1 MSNFLRSGEGKDLSL
16 TPGQS
21 IAISTITGTVTAD
34 VIAGTAKGTNLLSAS
49 TSGGTF
55 GPYASGAVIRVV
67 AGEGANVD
75 YDIGTAPV
83 NSYDQN
89 AKYAFDTTG
98 QAVGLVDPVRGGVI
112 PIPSVGSGAQ
122 ILQSGQPCGITKYVT
137 RVGNMFRDFSA
148 GILGTVSAAAST
160 VTNHTGYDGSSI
172 AQSVQSKTGLP
183 SITKIDIT
191 SDTNQQFEITSANL
205 GSVTTLGLIGLW
217 VYIDLTNKVG
227 GSAARIFMDVSN
239 QTALFSTY
247 VRAAFIGP
255 NQLRHGW
262 NFLVYK
268 QLTDIASTPGSLSHF
283 SGLDVT
289 KFSTGANGDMIGSP
303 LRYMQLSFIN
313 CNGCSVY
320 LDSLWTDFA
329 ALPQF
334 VLGTD
339 QATQDCVDYA
349 LPIFKSYGWKG
360 YAAGTFRVWSSGS
373 YSINNWN
380 VPAGGTEKLEELY
393 AAGWDAVNHS
403 TNHLNVVSAALTAPQ
418 IRYEV
423 QASRSWLLSR
433 GAVRGSEFYASPQ
446 SSTNILSERIISEA
460 GFKLQR
466 HGLNGKPNIQITH
479 FGIDNIN
486 SVGSIDMSNASVGF
500 QKFSLIKAYIDTCIA
515 YKASLFLFWHGIT
528 TLGDTG
534 SGEDLTGNDLQITK
548 SAFEKTCAY
557 IKQLQSAGSL
567 NVADG
572 ITGFYYGVK
581 Q

>member
-1 MSNFLRSGEGKDLSL
+1 MSEFNNSATKTATSTFDISYAELAGANLGQRPDLLAREQGIYRTPNGKLYSVQGTQLLAADNLVPTFKTDPLTGRISL
-16 TPGQS
+16 TGPDSKNVPIQL
-21 IAISTITGTVTAD
+21 
-34 VIAGTAKGTNLLSAS
+34 AG
-49 TSGGTF
+49 
-55 GPYASGAVIRVV
+55 
-67 AGEGANVD
+67 D
-75 YDIGTAPV
+75 D
-83 NSYDQN
+83 
-89 AKYAFDTTG
+89 
-98 QAVGLVDPVRGGVI
+98 
-112 PIPSVGSGAQ
+112 AQ
-122 ILQSGQPCGITKYVT
+122 YLQSGQPCGITKYVT
-137 RVGNMFRDFSA
+137 RVGNMFRDFSS

-160 VTNHTGYDGSSI
+160 VTNYTGYDGSNI
-172 AQSVQSKTGLP
+172 AQAVQSKTGLA

-191 SDTNQQFEITSANL
+191 NDAAQTFEITNANM
-205 GSVTTLGLIGLW
+205 GTVTTAGLIGLW
-217 VYIDLTNKVG
+217 VYVDLTTKVG
-227 GSAARIFMDVSN
+227 GSTARIFMDISN

-247 VRAAFIGP
+247 VRVAFVGP

-268 QLTDIASTPGSLSHF
+268 QLTDIASTPASLTHF
-283 SGLDVT
+283 SGLEVT
-289 KFSTGANGDMIGSP
+289 KNSTGASGDIIASP
-303 LRYMQLSFIN
+303 LRYMQLSFLN
-313 CNGCSVY
+313 CNGCSIY

-329 ALPQF
+329 ALPQI

-349 LPIFKSYGWKG
+349 LPIFRTYGWKG
-360 YAAGTFRVWSSGS
+360 YAACTFRVWSSGS
-373 YSINNWN
+373 YAINNWN

-393 AAGWDAVNHS
+393 LAGWDSVNHS
-403 TNHLNVVSAALTAPQ
+403 TNHLNVVGAALTAPQ

-423 QASRSWLLSR
+423 QASRSWLLTRNAMR
-433 GAVRGSEFYASPQ
+433 GGEFYASPQ
-446 SSTNILSERIISEA
+446 SSTNILSERIIAES

-479 FGIDNIN
+479 FGVDNIN
-486 SVGSIDMSNASVGF
+486 SVGSVDMSNATVGF
-500 QKFSLIKAYIDTCIA
+500 QKFTLIKAYIDRCME

-557 IKQLQSAGSL
+557 IKQLQTAGTL